1 MNKYVYFIPRGGI
14 NDNFTQ
20 IKHKI
25 NYCKKMNRILLL
37 DMNYGS
43 YNVNVHVLIV
53 VMCSV
58 ASHTLS
64 TSLTLSKTCISQIMI
79 VSMKRG

>member
-1 MNKYVYFIPRGGI
+1 MSKYLYFIPRGGI

-43 YNVNVHVLIV
+43 YNVNVHDYLYFINCEHIIYDMNKIKENLFLLI
-53 VMCSV
+53 
-58 ASHTLS
+58 
-64 TSLTLSKTCISQIMI
+64 KI
-79 VSMKRG
+79 